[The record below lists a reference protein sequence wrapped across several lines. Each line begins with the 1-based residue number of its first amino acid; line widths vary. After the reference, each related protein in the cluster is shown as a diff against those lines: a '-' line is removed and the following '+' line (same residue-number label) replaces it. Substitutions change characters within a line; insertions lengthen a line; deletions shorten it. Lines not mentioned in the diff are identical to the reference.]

1 LLEHEEIFEILENF
15 ATNFKHFFG
24 RKPNFFKQDI
34 HFYQV
39 LKVGTAKSQR
49 KLALWKTFGEF

>member
-1 LLEHEEIFEILENF
+1 LTRYVTILLEHEEIFEILENF

-24 RKPNFFKQDI
+24 RKPNLFKQDI

-39 LKVGTAKSQR
+39 LKVGTPNHKE
-49 KLALWKTFGEF
+49 LAL